1 MFGKVWPVGQ
11 WAGLGAILGAVF
23 QLVQAMNKGL
33 FEKGVYFVV
42 GGLLAGA
49 LLGALSGAF
58 LAFIRNEMAR
68 RR

>member
-23 QLVQAMNKGL
+23 QLIQAMNKGL
-33 FEKGVYFVV
+33 FEKGPGFVV

-49 LLGALSGAF
+49 LLGAFAGGF
-58 LAFIRNEMAR
+58 LALVRNEMTR